1 MIQIITYD
9 TSKYK
14 EYPETIYKISKLGE
28 IQALDDFEICI
39 IDLSSKLLWE
49 YNGTEPINV
58 NCYKDLLTI
67 REAIINSKRTKMV
80 IVLPQNEKISY
91 NKTYEYTGNSK
102 HYYYTSTVQLKD
114 NKNNMLK
121 IIKDKLFE
129 IAGIGLSFEKTKT
142 NIGNKSIDA
151 DFNFVNYIE
160 NQFEVITI
168 SKSSKK
174 ATSIRKN
181 NVILTTLKILDNIE
195 NIREFIN
202 NYCKEEKE
210 KEEIPEWINN
220 IKFFNDEQLSQEK
233 SENIKMIEKLEE
245 ENEKLDK
252 QLEKNLEYKS
262 ILYTNSD
269 ELVKVVLEIL
279 DEILEYDSSGFEDEK
294 KEDFL
299 IKKGDVT
306 FVGEIK
312 GLSSAAKNENVS
324 QLEVHIQRYFDKIQE
339 EGKEENVKGLLIIN
353 HQRNKPLEERQKV
366 HQNQI
371 DLATKYGVLIVE
383 TSTLLKIYE
392 KYKLGEFTKEECK
405 KLFVNNIGLLKI

>member
-102 HYYYTSTVQLKD
+102 HYYYTNTVQLKD

-160 NQFEVITI
+160 NQFEVITS

-202 NYCKEEKE
+202 NYCKEE

-312 GLSSAAKNENVS
+312 GLSSSAKNENVS
-324 QLEVHIQRYFDKIQE
+324 QLEVHIQRYSDKIQE